1 MCCKG
6 RLSLVLV
13 KCSEMLVIVGHI
25 LLSDVRKNSRNHGR
39 KKKSQRQK
47 KKCAKKLWRDV
58 NKTRVT
64 GILEV
69 GYQF

>member
-47 KKCAKKLWRDV
+47 KNVQRSFEEMLIRHV
-58 NKTRVT
+58 
-64 GILEV
+64 
-69 GYQF
+69 

>member
-1 MCCKG
+1 MWEK
-6 RLSLVLV
+6 
-13 KCSEMLVIVGHI
+13 IVEIMVG
-25 LLSDVRKNSRNHGR
+25 
-39 KKKSQRQK
+39 KKKVKDRK

-69 GYQF
+69 GYQL

>member
-39 KKKSQRQK
+39 KKKVKDRKKNVQRSFEEM
-47 KKCAKKLWRDV
+47 LIRHV
-58 NKTRVT
+58 
-64 GILEV
+64 
-69 GYQF
+69 